1 MIIRYKTRAIIAK
14 WRNIMRLHGMRGTA
28 AVAAMLIIIALG
40 FSGAFAQAE
49 GGMALVSRAEALRIA
64 GELTAAQELYRRG
77 LEVFDTS
84 THDGA
89 RYARICRDGLESIQ
103 YALIS
108 YPFDEDAMNKA
119 LAKAYPAWVEAGGNA
134 QKAARGLE
142 RLVIDGKTMYSDF
155 VIPNVK
161 YRTMALMHGNQKNNE
176 SYASLVEKMVNIA
189 KVWPKES
196 WKVYDYP
203 ATYIGKHRV
212 DIPRSELPAS
222 GTFKMWFP
230 LPITLGYQ
238 QPVEVLSI
246 EPDDYVVLPLSSSGN
261 ISTLY
266 MEVPLEKLEGP
277 LRVEVRFKFTHYEQH
292 FRVDPD
298 LVGSYDTSA
307 PEYIAYTKSSGNVAV
322 TQEIKATAEQI
333 VGSEKNPYLAARKI
347 YDYMIN
353 TIDYSFMPH
362 LLLYPRSELRES
374 AYVHEYKVGDCGAQ
388 GAYFAALCRAVG
400 IPARVPGGWQLFD
413 GKFSPHFWA
422 EFFVPNYGWLPVDPS
437 VGQASLYTTL
447 VDTETRRAYTDFFF
461 GRQDALRCVVQVN
474 VDEDFIPKFPGIGFL
489 PMAIQNVVASCDAID
504 SSLGDS
510 PTIIVLDN
518 SEIILE
524 QASH

>member
-1 MIIRYKTRAIIAK
+1 
-14 WRNIMRLHGMRGTA
+14 MRTHKLGITYVA
-28 AVAAMLIIIALG
+28 AVSILIMLVFG
-40 FSGAFAQAE
+40 FSNVFAQTE
-49 GGMALVSRAEALRIA
+49 GGMALLSRAEALRVA
-64 GELTAAQELYRRG
+64 GELTAAEELYRQG
-77 LEVFDTS
+77 LAELDAS
-84 THDGA
+84 TQEGA
-89 RYARICRDGLESIQ
+89 RYIRICRDGLESIQ
-103 YALIS
+103 YVRMT
-108 YPFDEDAMNKA
+108 YPFDETAMNQE
-119 LAKAYPAWVEAGGNA
+119 LAKAYPAWVAAGGNA

-142 RLVIDGKTMYSDF
+142 RFVIDGKTMYSDT
-155 VIPNVK
+155 VIPNLQF
-161 YRTMALMHGNQKNNE
+161 RTMALMHGNQEKNK
-176 SYASLVEKMVNIA
+176 SYASLVNKMVNIA
-189 KVWPKES
+189 NVWPQES

-203 ATYIGKHRV
+203 ATYLGKHTV

-246 EPDDYVVLPLSSSGN
+246 EPADYVVLPSSSSGD

-292 FRVDPD
+292 FRVDPA
-298 LVGSYDTSA
+298 LVGPYDTSS

-322 TQEIKATAEQI
+322 TPEIKAAAEQI
-333 VGSEKNPYLAARKI
+333 VGGEKNPYLAARKI
-347 YDYMIN
+347 YDYMIK
-353 TIDYSFMPH
+353 TIDYSLMPH

-374 AYVHEYKVGDCGAQ
+374 TYVHEYKVGDCGAQ
-388 GAYFAALCRAVG
+388 GTYFAALCRAVG

-447 VDTETRRAYTDFFF
+447 ADPETKRAYTDFFF
-461 GRQDALRCVVQVN
+461 GRQDALRCIVQIT
-474 VDEDFIPKFPGIGFL
+474 VDEDFIPKFPGTSFL
-489 PMAIQNVVASCDAID
+489 PMAIQNIDASCDAID
-504 SSLGDS
+504 LSKGDS
-510 PTIIVLDN
+510 PTMIVLN
-518 SEIILE
+518 YSELTVE
-524 QASH
+524 KAEYAKPLGL